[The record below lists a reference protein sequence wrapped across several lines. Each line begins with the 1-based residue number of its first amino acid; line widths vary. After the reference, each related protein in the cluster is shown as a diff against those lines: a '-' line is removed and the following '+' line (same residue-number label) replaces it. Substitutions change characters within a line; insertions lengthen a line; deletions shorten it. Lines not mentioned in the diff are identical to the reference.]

1 MTIGYDEAMRR
12 FSEITLTPVPIV
24 FSRSNPSPNDE
35 AIYALLVHS
44 GWVADKNEGEMYE
57 DEDSVATY
65 ADMVRAHSR
74 FTMEPP
80 RDADLTFPK
89 TSMSLIRDKASYT
102 AAVNLGFVVRSAKR
116 RLTHERLKHRG
127 HGRTWINVADAG
139 ANGAMTFDEARSAYS
154 RFTVCAPGTNM
165 RIDFDRRMNQD
176 GLAFMFFAI
185 SALPGARLTGA
196 KPLTPLA

>member
-24 FSRSNPSPNDE
+24 FSRSNPMPNDE

-44 GWVADKNEGEMYE
+44 GWVADKNAGDLYA
-57 DEDSVATY
+57 DSAASY
-65 ADMVRAHSR
+65 ADMVGAHSR

-80 RDADLTFPK
+80 RDADRTFPD
-89 TSMSLIRDKASYT
+89 TSTSLVRDKAAYT
-102 AAVNLGFVVRSAKR
+102 AAVNLGFVVSSAKKR
-116 RLTHERLKHRG
+116 RTHESPKHRG

-139 ANGAMTFDEARSAYS
+139 ATGALTFDEARSAYS
-154 RFTVCAPGTNM
+154 RFTVCSPGSNM
-165 RIDFDRRMNQD
+165 RLDFDRRMNQN
-176 GLAFMFFAI
+176 GLAFMFAII

-196 KPLTPLA
+196 KPLSPLA

>member
-24 FSRSNPSPNDE
+24 FSRSNPMPNEE

-44 GWVADKNEGEMYE
+44 GWAV
-57 DEDSVATY
+57 DEDTGDLYEESAASY

-80 RDADLTFPK
+80 RDADKTFPD
-89 TSMSLIRDKASYT
+89 TSTSLVRDRAYYT
-102 AAVNLGFVVRSAKR
+102 AAVNLGFVVRGAKKR
-116 RLTHERLKHRG
+116 RTNERLKHRG

-139 ANGAMTFDEARSAYS
+139 ATGAMTFDEARRAYS
-154 RFTVCAPGTNM
+154 RFTVCAPGNDM
-165 RIDFDRRMNQD
+165 RLDFDRRMDQSGIRD
-176 GLAFMFFAI
+176 AFMFAII

-196 KPLTPLA
+196 KAAA